1 MRQEKDDRRQEYGKQ
16 NEIKNKIKNKIKENV
31 LGGPGSFGLP
41 GMSMKKLCNFKYA
54 LETKVP
60 LPFRIMYLEYKK
72 EL

>member
-1 MRQEKDDRRQEYGKQ
+1 MESEQ
-16 NEIKNKIKNKIKENV
+16 IKENV

-60 LPFRIMYLEYKK
+60 LPFRIMYLKYKK